1 MEQEWAIQKL
11 LTTYSV
17 GASRGDWDAA
27 LGTFLPEGV
36 WAIPHLGMRLEGQ
49 AAIRGALTGF
59 FAEMDY
65 VVQLAS
71 PALIAVAGDTATARS
86 NIREAGKSRG
96 KAEGFEFFGQYADR
110 LVRTAAGW
118 RFAERV
124 FEHLGTHYFPLTGG

>member
-1 MEQEWAIQKL
+1 MEEEWAIQKL

-17 GASRGDWDAA
+17 SASRGDWDAA
-27 LGTFLPEGV
+27 VTTYLPDGV
-36 WAIPHLGMRLEGQ
+36 WAIPHLAMRLDGH

-71 PALIAVAGDTATARS
+71 PALITITGDTATARS

-96 KAEGFEFFGQYADR
+96 HSEGFEFFGQYADR
-110 LVRTAAGW
+110 LVRTTKGW

-124 FEHLGTHYFPLTGG
+124 FEHLGTHYFPLAER